1 MPIRVV
7 DALPIV
13 DFQNDFTRGG
23 ALPVAEGDQIA
34 R

>member
-1 MPIRVV
+1 V

-13 DFQNDFTRGG
+13 DFQNDFTCGG
-23 ALPVAEGDQIA
+23 AMPVAEGDQIA